1 VRLLL
6 TGATGMVGG
15 FVLRDALARR
25 EVTEIVSL
33 GRRATGV
40 TAPRL
45 TEIEHHDFTDYRPC
59 AAAFGNVGAALFC
72 LGAYTGAVPD
82 DELRRLTV
90 DAVVAFAT
98 ALHAASPG
106 AAFCLLSGQGADP
119 SGRSRIAFAR
129 YKGAAE
135 RAILDLGFPRA
146 HLFRPGYIYPIE
158 PRREPTALY
167 RVMRALWPVAR
178 RLYPDLGIASD
189 DLARAMVHAAIH
201 GTGGHANRVLENRDV
216 RELAK
221 VGLDDEKR

>member
-1 VRLLL
+1 MRLLV

-15 FVLRDALARR
+15 LVLRHALARP
-25 EVTEIVSL
+25 EVTEVVSL
-33 GRRATGV
+33 GRRKTGV
-40 TAPRL
+40 EDARL
-45 TEIEHHDFTDYRPC
+45 REVEHHDFTDYRPC
-59 AAAFGNVGAALFC
+59 AAAFENVDAALFC

-90 DAVVAFAT
+90 DTVVAFAT

-135 RAILDLGFPRA
+135 RAILDLGFARA
-146 HLFRPGYIYPIE
+146 HLFRPGYIYPVE

-167 RVMRALWPVAR
+167 RVMRTLWPVAR
-178 RLYPDLGIASD
+178 RLYPNLGIASD
-189 DLARAMVHAAIH
+189 DLAQAMVHAAVH
-201 GTGGHANRVLENRDV
+201 GTAGHASPVLENRDIRRLV
-216 RELAK
+216 AEA
-221 VGLDDEKR
+221 